1 MRMHTLCRK
10 PGQPDL
16 NEFFVVISGRVAL
29 TDAGGMVTKYCAG
42 GCDIGPKGFDG
53 KFKVLQTLRKV
64 YITYNDL

>member
-1 MRMHTLCRK
+1 MPKTWPTGSERIFRGHIRPRCIDRCRWHG
-10 PGQPDL
+10 P
-16 NEFFVVISGRVAL
+16 
-29 TDAGGMVTKYCAG
+29 KYCAG